1 MGCGG
6 GGLVGTRRVVA
17 IRPSGV
23 NDNGRMKSPLSL
35 YSPFTPRTAPGPS
48 AVEAG
53 GRWAPGVS
61 AVLVWLAVGASV
73 AYGVMHGLGR
83 GAAAPVPVAAPA
95 ALEVDSQAVARAL
108 GARAT
113 APAAAPAAV
122 DVAGRY
128 RLLGVVAPDK
138 ASGSGVA
145 LLAVQDQRPLPFRVG
160 AVVDG
165 QWVVQSVGKRSVQ
178 LAPRQAGAGGTL
190 TLSLPDTR

>member
-1 MGCGG
+1 M
-6 GGLVGTRRVVA
+6 
-17 IRPSGV
+17 
-23 NDNGRMKSPLSL
+23 
-35 YSPFTPRTAPGPS
+35 
-48 AVEAG
+48 EAG

-83 GAAAPVPVAAPA
+83 GAAAPVPAATPVAK
-95 ALEVDSQAVARAL
+95 EVDSQAVARAL

-113 APAAAPAAV
+113 APAAAPASV
-122 DVAGRY
+122 DTAGRY

-165 QWVVQSVGKRSVQ
+165 QWVVQAVGKRSVQ
-178 LAPRQAGAGGTL
+178 LAPRQPGAGGTL
-190 TLSLPDTR
+190 TLALPDAR